1 MAAEPDNL
9 VLSLLRDM
17 RAALAEV
24 RAVQD
29 EQSRRLIRIEG
40 RVDETHESM
49 ITGLGLAAH
58 ASIRHDRVEERLRD
72 LTDRV
77 ERLEGKP

>member
-17 RAALAEV
+17 RA
-24 RAVQD
+24 VQH
-29 EQSRRLIRIEG
+29 EQSRRLIHIEG
-40 RVDETHESM
+40 RVDQTHESM
-49 ITGLGLAAH
+49 ITGLGLPAH
-58 ASIRHDRVEERLRD
+58 ANIRHDIVEERLRD
-72 LTDRV
+72 LSDRV